1 MYGQAFRAPNF
12 SELYAT
18 NNPAIIGNPDLGPE
32 TIRTY
37 EVGLRYEF
45 TESFSANVN
54 YKAKPPAMPV
64 RIAKA
69 ML

>member
-1 MYGQAFRAPNF
+1 MDVLKSKWFNKWSKKYKITDGSLMTA
-12 SELYAT
+12 
-18 NNPAIIGNPDLGPE
+18 IGNFAPSS
-32 TIRTY
+32 
-37 EVGLRYEF
+37 V
-45 TESFSANVN
+45 VN